1 MSPIVAKLGGSLAGS
16 PQRDA
21 WLAALCASTRRLILV
36 TGGGPF
42 AGAVRAAQKG
52 MGFDEATAHRLALLA
67 MEQYAIIVAARQD
80 RFALAATR
88 DDIAAALARNRIPVW
103 LPSTMVLAAA
113 EIPPSWDMTSDSLA
127 AWLAGEL
134 AAREI
139 LLIKSRDVGALA
151 SARGLAE
158 DGVVDPLF
166 PHFAAQSRACVFIAG
181 PQALPGARKNFSSGV
196 TPGVRITCE
205 AISAGP
211 AAA

>member
-1 MSPIVAKLGGSLAGS
+1 MSLIVAKLGGSLAGS

-21 WLAALCASTRRLILV
+21 WLAALVASTRRLVLV

-42 AGAVRAAQKG
+42 AGAVRAAQAA
-52 MGFDEATAHRLALLA
+52 MGFDEAIAHRLALLA
-67 MEQYAIIVAARQD
+67 MEQYAIVIAARQD

-103 LPSTMVLAAA
+103 LPSAMALAAA
-113 EIPPSWDMTSDSLA
+113 EIPQSWDMTSDSLA

-134 AAREI
+134 AAAQL
-139 LLIKSRDVGALA
+139 LLIKSSNVEEPA
-151 SARGLAE
+151 SARGLAG

-166 PHFAAQSRACVFIAG
+166 PHFAARSRASVFFAG
-181 PQALPGARKNFSSGV
+181 PACLHHARERFSSGA
-196 TPGVRITCE
+196 TPGVGIACE
-205 AISAGP
+205 AIGAAP